1 MTLFAAAAATVV
13 PILRSGGG
21 SRTDSSS
28 ADNGSA
34 ANGFAANGIGDRR
47 FARHGC
53 AGRRCS
59 RRITVRR
66 ARPGGGIACRLLRRG
81 QRHTR

>member
-34 ANGFAANGIGDRR
+34 ANGFAANGIGDR
-47 FARHGC
+47 
-53 AGRRCS
+53 
-59 RRITVRR
+59 
-66 ARPGGGIACRLLRRG
+66 
-81 QRHTR
+81 